1 MRNKVLKKLLMIA
14 MAVTMIS
21 GTSIATVYAN
31 ANPPAEETTTQV
43 VEETATESTEDTEKK
58 EDTGRVTGEGDNSA
72 FSTPGNA
79 QLVDDKENDDTKQ
92 FLTIQTKKG
101 NTFYMVIDRSSN
113 TENVYMM
120 SLVDE
125 NDLAEFLDETEK
137 SKETEESTVV
147 IPETTP
153 ETTPVAEEETGVKKE
168 EKTGM
173 NVKGLG
179 AIVLAA
185 ILGVAGIAVYKK
197 HGRGK
202 EDDYVSEQ
210 LEFSDGPYV
219 NEEED
224 EEEEEEPRS
233 TFSFF
238 KKKEPEVEEESSN
251 SKISQPFD
259 NTITASR
266 EAKKRRFTSTGSKVV
281 SMNGRGVE
289 VYVIK
294 PQDFAEAQTAA
305 DLLKEGRTVV
315 INLEGVELTVAQR
328 SIDFVGGATYAINGS
343 LQAVSNNIFIAA
355 PDSIEVSGD
364 LKSEIMN
371 ENTISPQLK

>member
-1 MRNKVLKKLLMIA
+1 MRNKVVKKLLMIA

-72 FSTPGNA
+72 LSTPGNA

-153 ETTPVAEEETGVKKE
+153 ETTPVAEEETEVKKEEKKEEKTE

-224 EEEEEEPRS
+224 EEEE
-233 TFSFF
+233 
-238 KKKEPEVEEESSN
+238 
-251 SKISQPFD
+251 
-259 NTITASR
+259 
-266 EAKKRRFTSTGSKVV
+266 
-281 SMNGRGVE
+281 
-289 VYVIK
+289 
-294 PQDFAEAQTAA
+294 
-305 DLLKEGRTVV
+305 
-315 INLEGVELTVAQR
+315 
-328 SIDFVGGATYAINGS
+328 
-343 LQAVSNNIFIAA
+343 
-355 PDSIEVSGD
+355 
-364 LKSEIMN
+364 
-371 ENTISPQLK
+371 

>member
-1 MRNKVLKKLLMIA
+1 MRNKVVKKLLMIA

-125 NDLAEFLDETEK
+125 NDLAEFLDETETD
-137 SKETEESTVV
+137 KETKESTVV

-153 ETTPVAEEETGVKKE
+153 ETTPAAEVKKE
-168 EKTGM
+168 EKSGM
-173 NVKGLG
+173 NVKGLA
-179 AIVLAA
+179 AIVVAA
-185 ILGVAGIAVYKK
+185 ILGFAGIAVYKK
-197 HGRGK
+197 HGRSK
-202 EDDYVSEQ
+202 DEDYVSEQ

-219 NEEED
+219 NEEDD
-224 EEEEEEPRS
+224 EKEE
-233 TFSFF
+233 
-238 KKKEPEVEEESSN
+238 
-251 SKISQPFD
+251 
-259 NTITASR
+259 
-266 EAKKRRFTSTGSKVV
+266 
-281 SMNGRGVE
+281 
-289 VYVIK
+289 
-294 PQDFAEAQTAA
+294 
-305 DLLKEGRTVV
+305 
-315 INLEGVELTVAQR
+315 
-328 SIDFVGGATYAINGS
+328 
-343 LQAVSNNIFIAA
+343 
-355 PDSIEVSGD
+355 
-364 LKSEIMN
+364 
-371 ENTISPQLK
+371 